1 MQTFLPYPDFRK
13 SAQVLDYKR
22 LGKQRVEALQLL
34 NAMRGQT
41 KGWRN
46 HPCTVMWRD
55 YEQALIQYAIVVCE
69 EWIARGYKDTLLPRF
84 KAQVTT
90 TNPEMPWWLGL
101 KQLHLSHQSNLV
113 RKDSTF
119 YKFDVQDNLPYI
131 WCNPDGTYHTGVT
144 K

>member
-22 LGKQRVEALQLL
+22 LGKQRVEALQIL

-41 KGWRN
+41 KGWQN
-46 HPCTVMWRD
+46 HPCTVMWRNN
-55 YEQALIQYAIVVCE
+55 EQALIQYAIAICE
-69 EWIARGYKDTLLPRF
+69 EWISRGYKDTLLPRF
-84 KAQVTT
+84 QAEVTT
-90 TNPEMPWWLGL
+90 ANPEMPWWLGL

-113 RKDSTF
+113 RKDSKF
-119 YKFDVQDNLPYI
+119 YKFKVKNNLPYI
-131 WCNPDGTYHTGVT
+131 WCNADGTYYKGVT